1 MADREKILQDIR
13 ENSNDWVL
21 ILDTGVSDNMEAAD
35 TEFTEQIKQLRDE
48 DEDVREKACQAI
60 QENDYNA
67 VKEILY
73 GNVWNFQ
80 YSGENAQK
88 ERRKKYAKKLAVRKD
103 INMEKY
109 SKKAICSL
117 LGQFSGVILTTCQD
131 ETIEAILEYEKC
143 SAVENEI
150 YTPYSMT
157 TSSHWKR
164 QLENQSS
171 MLIKLYGTCTEPSGL
186 LLSEKDMDM
195 YYPRKKNGLP
205 VMETLDRLFQ
215 SKNLLFVGMNL
226 KDEEQKLN
234 SRPEFAP
241 GIVELLKKTVSKENN
256 NVPKLH
262 RYAFV
267 EETKEG
273 SAESISQRKQKE
285 ELGIETVVYDP
296 ESLDSHCPDCVEGQK
311 GLKDSV
317 EGDNA
322 ERINAEQK
330 ASREGSLEG
339 KSPENKVLTKGAAE
353 QVFWKYYNRRPKHH
367 ISKREMHIL
376 ENHILKG
383 NGQDNQEGKNSTTY
397 NRDTVI
403 KIAMAANRFAE
414 FMDLWKAMDMQ
425 DGGTDKK
432 ISSILN
438 QRIDKKSRHLHQ
450 LLQFYGDGFP
460 MGFLNL
466 MAKDEE
472 ELDNWKKA
480 VIRLDNNGAYAVSC
494 NRKGI
499 YERMAYAD
507 TLVQKA
513 GIRIEQ
519 GDGYQKADGY
529 LYPAAEGIDF
539 IDIKDD
545 KIDEK
550 AMFRIMFDR
559 ILEILRDQSDG
570 YTSLHPLLETEFHS
584 ILEKIGALE
593 NYDKEPELLYYL
605 FRECRIQPRKPGEFL
620 ERIKMLRKE
629 IDEKESD
636 EKKALC
642 KKLMLYQ
649 VQMLVESQ
657 RGSCTMKEL
666 QDLYQ
671 EANDIVKNYTERHSE
686 TLQDESIFILKVQ
699 LDMLAARIYG
709 FPAAMDDKKLEE
721 NVKKMKSVL
730 DKADTSIEERTNNM
744 GVRYSFFKAELN
756 YLYGDCQLMQ
766 CRLSKENG
774 EDTQSA
780 EKAEYQDVIKKYN
793 EALRFYQK
801 YTAQYKLQEADVW
814 LRLAKVRHYI
824 EQENSDKNSKECLK
838 CLGKAYQI
846 YRNYNNL
853 HGIADVLQSLGRIEN
868 PDKDNQYYHAAQTIY
883 RELGMSKAAKDIA
896 AKEKTYFHGSGMC

>member
-1 MADREKILQDIR
+1 MADREKILQGIR

-88 ERRKKYAKKLAVRKD
+88 ERRKKYAEKLAVRKD

-131 ETIEAILEYEKC
+131 ETIEAILEYERC

-186 LLSEKDMDM
+186 LLSEKDMNM
-195 YYPRKKNGLP
+195 YYPKKKNGLP
-205 VMETLDRLFQ
+205 VMEALDRLFQ
-215 SKNLLFVGMNL
+215 NKNLLFVGMNL

-241 GIVELLKKTVSKENN
+241 GIVELLKKTVSKESN
-256 NVPKLH
+256 NVPKPH

-273 SAESISQRKQKE
+273 SAGSISQRKQKE
-285 ELGIETVVYDP
+285 ELGIEIVVYDP
-296 ESLDSHCPDCVEGQK
+296 KSLDSHSPDCVEGQE
-311 GLKDSV
+311 GLKDSA

-330 ASREGSLEG
+330 ASRGGSLED
-339 KSPENKVLTKGAAE
+339 KNPENKVLTKGEAE
-353 QVFWKYYNRRPKHH
+353 RVFWKYYNRRPKHH

-383 NGQDNQEGKNSTTY
+383 NGQDNQEGKNSATY

-414 FMDLWKAMDMQ
+414 FMDLWKAMDML

-438 QRIDKKSRHLHQ
+438 QRMDKKSRHLHQ

-460 MGFLNL
+460 MRFLNL

-499 YERMAYAD
+499 YERIAYAD

-519 GDGYQKADGY
+519 GGGCQKADSY

-584 ILEKIGALE
+584 ILEKIEALE

-605 FRECRIQPRKPGEFL
+605 FRECRIQPRKPEEFL
-620 ERIKMLRKE
+620 ERIKTLRKE
-629 IDEKESD
+629 IDEKEGG

-649 VQMLVESQ
+649 VQMIVESQ
-657 RGSCTMKEL
+657 RSGCKMEKLSN
-666 QDLYQ
+666 LY
-671 EANDIVKNYTERHSE
+671 EKAKGKITGYK
-686 TLQDESIFILKVQ
+686 LQDESIFILKVQ
-699 LDMLAARIYG
+699 LDLLAGKIYG
-709 FPAAMDDKKLEE
+709 LSAAMDDKKLAEIL
-721 NVKKMKSVL
+721 KKMESVL
-730 DKADTSIEERTNNM
+730 NEADMSIKERTNNM

-766 CRLSKENG
+766 CRLTKENG
-774 EDTQSA
+774 EDTQNT

-793 EALRFYQK
+793 DALKYYQK

-814 LRLAKVRHYI
+814 LRLAKVKHYI
-824 EQENSDKNSKECLK
+824 EQENCDKNSKECLK

-883 RELGMSKAAKDIA
+883 RELGMSKAASDIA
-896 AKEKTYFHGSGMC
+896 AKGKRRA